1 MRPFFGLLGREPI
14 NSVSQANLTWRG
26 CPVIPAVV
34 QEVVMALPDVASR
47 EQWLEARV
55 RLLAEEKEQTRRGDA
70 LNARRRELPMVRIDK
85 DYVFDGRRGPVT
97 LAGLFGASRQ
107 LIVQHIMFGP
117 DWDAA
122 CPSCTNSVDEL
133 SDGLL
138 AHLRARDTA
147 FVLVS
152 RAPLA
157 KLENYRASR
166 GWTLPW
172 YSSYGG
178 DFNYDFQVTLDESVP
193 QVYYN
198 YRPEPGLLGAGRSAE
213 MPGHSCFLRDGNEIY
228 HTYSTYGRG
237 NEYTPSLYTLLDLT
251 ALGRQE
257 AWEEPKGR
265 APVLH
270 DT

>member
-1 MRPFFGLLGREPI
+1 MAFP
-14 NSVSQANLTWRG
+14 
-26 CPVIPAVV
+26 
-34 QEVVMALPDVASR
+34 EVVSR
-47 EQWLEARV
+47 EQWLEARL
-55 RLLAEEKEQTRRGDA
+55 RLLAEEKKETRRRDA
-70 LNARRRELPMVRIDK
+70 LNAQRRRLPMVRIEK
-85 DYVFDGRRGPVT
+85 DYVFDGPQGPVT
-97 LAGLFGASRQ
+97 LADLFGDNRQ

-122 CPSCTNSVDEL
+122 CPSCTNAVDEL

-157 KLENYRASR
+157 KLEAYRVSR
-166 GWTLPW
+166 GWTVPW
-172 YSSYGG
+172 YSSYGS
-178 DFNYDFQVTLDESVP
+178 DFNYDFQVTLDETKG
-193 QVYYN
+193 QVSYN
-198 YRPEPGLLGAGRSAE
+198 YRPEPGLLGGERSTE
-213 MPGHSCFLRDGNEIY
+213 MPGHSCFLRDGNETF
-228 HTYSTYGRG
+228 HTYSTFGRG

-257 AWEEPKGR
+257 AWEEPKDR

>member
-1 MRPFFGLLGREPI
+1 
-14 NSVSQANLTWRG
+14 
-26 CPVIPAVV
+26 
-34 QEVVMALPDVASR
+34 MALPEVVSA
-47 EQWLEARV
+47 EQWLEARL
-55 RLLAEEKEQTRRGDA
+55 RLLAEEKNQTRQRDA
-70 LNARRRELPMVRIDK
+70 LNAERRRLPMVRMEK
-85 DYVFDGRRGPVT
+85 DYVFVGPQGPAS
-97 LAGLFGASRQ
+97 LAGLFGDSRQ

-138 AHLRARDTA
+138 AHLHARDTA

-157 KLENYRASR
+157 KLEAYRASR
-166 GWTLPW
+166 GWTVPW
-172 YSSYGG
+172 YSSYGS
-178 DFNYDFQVTLDESVP
+178 DFNYDFQVTLDGSVP
-193 QVYYN
+193 QLYYN
-198 YRPEPGLLGAGRSAE
+198 YRPEPDVIGGQPSTE
-213 MPGHSCFLRDGNEIY
+213 MPGHSCFLRDGNKVF
-228 HTYSTYGRG
+228 HTYSTFGRG

-265 APVLH
+265 APALH